1 MMGHLMSLG
10 TKRRNDQGHQASGTK
25 KGIGKGCIWD
35 VTKIWCSTKNEKYL
49 TNCLMTVC
57 LMLCCI
63 QVACDRMIGSVA
75 YNGGGHGDNISSS
88 LGRQLSHHRITATW
102 AIFCQQL
109 KRGGHQQKKN
119 VCKNVRPPITKV
131 HHQIIAQYLM
141 VDGWY
146 PVRLQCEKSKT
157 RNKKKSMSEVPYLFG
172 HRGFKVWD
180 AWLYIGSR
188 AALCLEIW
196 PQSGAEDMNNK
207 TNLREGG

>member
-1 MMGHLMSLG
+1 MSLG
-10 TKRRNDQGHQASGTK
+10 TKRRNDQASGTK

-75 YNGGGHGDNISSS
+75 YNGEVATEIT
-88 LGRQLSHHRITATW
+88 SHHLLVANYRIIGSRQPGLFFVNNWNEEATN
-102 AIFCQQL
+102 
-109 KRGGHQQKKN
+109 KKN

-188 AALCLEIW
+188 TALCLEIW

>member
-1 MMGHLMSLG
+1 MMVTWCHWGQRGEMTRHQEQRRELERAVSEMSQRFDARQKMKNIWPIAWWQYVSCYAVFRSRVIGWSDPWHIMEVATEITSHHLL
-10 TKRRNDQGHQASGTK
+10 
-25 KGIGKGCIWD
+25 
-35 VTKIWCSTKNEKYL
+35 
-49 TNCLMTVC
+49 
-57 LMLCCI
+57 
-63 QVACDRMIGSVA
+63 VANYRIIGS
-75 YNGGGHGDNISSS
+75 
-88 LGRQLSHHRITATW
+88 RQPGLFFVNNWNEEATN
-102 AIFCQQL
+102 
-109 KRGGHQQKKN
+109 KKN